1 MLILVCFFLT
11 FSLDREADIRQC
23 INGNPTLLATP
34 IILVSTSASRLDLS
48 NFAKNYKIWPCFGVP
63 FFGQCTKGNPT
74 LLATP
79 IFGVEKCYHCLFHS
93 IEFNTSLNLDFFLLL
108 IFSVNAFSFS
118 FLVLSNQKRIEK
130 QTQQKC
136 II

>member
-1 MLILVCFFLT
+1 MFFLT

-79 IFGVEKCYHCLFHS
+79 IFGVEKC
-93 IEFNTSLNLDFFLLL
+93 SLNLDFFLLL
-108 IFSVNAFSFS
+108 IFSVNDFSFS

-136 II
+136 IMYLIKYTMKNDMLKLQ